1 MRLFASDLKKNCV
14 FLSTNTVMTNFL
26 RFTALSTKQCPE
38 KAKSQ
43 LTLEI
48 IEHIIHQCKENILK
62 DRTFV
67 T

>member
-1 MRLFASDLKKNCV
+1 
-14 FLSTNTVMTNFL
+14 MTSLL